1 LDVCRQRGCNRRMR
15 TTICFAILAG
25 CSAPAATPTDARDD
39 VDAASGTLDPI
50 GGTPV
55 SPHLQLGVPTDATP
69 DDDYLL
75 VHVQFAESY
84 NRFLNAAN
92 WVSWLTTPAD
102 FGPAPRYPGPFYP
115 DAMLPAAWF
124 HPDTNEYF
132 SSGYD
137 RGHMVRSEERTQT
150 EDQNIQTFVLT
161 NVLPQ
166 TPDLNRG
173 VWFDFELY
181 VQSRVKSQTHPQDAY
196 ELAGPVWPAA
206 CATHAAR
213 VAADGCAD
221 LGATADPTQRIA
233 IPIATWKVVVFVP
246 AGEPLATATNPSIVA
261 VRMPNIAGVLYD
273 HWSKYATTVA
283 AIESETGYDIPAL
296 H

>member
-1 LDVCRQRGCNRRMR
+1 MR
-15 TTICFAILAG
+15 ITLCLVLAS
-25 CSAPAATPTDARDD
+25 CSAPAMSTATDAGSDD
-39 VDAASGTLDPI
+39 ADASAGTLDP
-50 GGTPV
+50 GTGDPD
-55 SPHLQLGVPTDATP
+55 SPHLGLGVPTDGTP

-75 VHVQFAESY
+75 VHAQFAESY
-84 NRFLNAAN
+84 NRYLNAAN
-92 WVSWLTTPAD
+92 WVSWRTTPAD

-115 DAMLPAAWF
+115 DDLLPAAWF

-173 VWFDFELY
+173 VWFDFEQY
-181 VQSRVKSQTHPQDAY
+181 VQYRVTSHAHPEDAY

-206 CATHAAR
+206 CATHLPRAAG
-213 VAADGCAD
+213 DGCAD
-221 LGATADPTQRIA
+221 LGATADPAQRIA
-233 IPIATWKVVVFVP
+233 IPTATWKIVVFVP
-246 AGEPLATATNPSIVA
+246 AGEPLATATDATVVA
-261 VRMPNIAGVLYD
+261 VRMPNIVGVMNDRWYQY
-273 HWSKYATTVA
+273 KTTVA
-283 AIESETGYDIPAL
+283 AIEAETGYDIPAL